1 MGQGEGGTWDM
12 GHTPLLRRGVPC
24 PSVPQWVA
32 MHEHLTHPVDRLLYR
47 PVYRSTNGGIIMAMY
62 KGNRDLSDEWEEL
75 FELRE
80 MYGSE
85 WSVFARDTDPTGRY
99 LSVKLLAD
107 DYVENKA
114 NYWMSWDK
122 QRKRLTSRGLDA
134 KLLKDNRPELY
145 KFVVKNLE
153 YLA

>member
-1 MGQGEGGTWDM
+1 
-12 GHTPLLRRGVPC
+12 
-24 PSVPQWVA
+24 
-32 MHEHLTHPVDRLLYR
+32 
-47 PVYRSTNGGIIMAMY
+47 
-62 KGNRDLSDEWEEL
+62 
-75 FELRE
+75 
-80 MYGSE
+80 
-85 WSVFARDTDPTGRY
+85 
-99 LSVKLLAD
+99 

-114 NYWMSWDK
+114 NYWLSWDK

>member
-1 MGQGEGGTWDM
+1 
-12 GHTPLLRRGVPC
+12 
-24 PSVPQWVA
+24 
-32 MHEHLTHPVDRLLYR
+32 
-47 PVYRSTNGGIIMAMY
+47 MAMY
-62 KGNRDLSDEWEEL
+62 KGNRNLSDDWEEL
-75 FELRE
+75 FEIRE
-80 MYGSE
+80 LYDSK

-145 KFVVKNLE
+145 KFVIKNLE
-153 YLA
+153 YFA